1 MTNPLVSVIIPN
13 YCHAC
18 YLDKRIQSV
27 LNQTYQHFEVII
39 LDDCSPDDGASKEV
53 IEKYRDNPHVSHIV
67 YNEVNSGSPYKQW
80 AKGADLA
87 KGELL
92 WIAESDDYAD
102 EHFLEVLVPQ
112 FEKNENVSVA
122 FCRSI
127 EFDEN
132 GVIGPAY
139 PHNIEER
146 VYDGRDFIH
155 RYCLLKAGIV
165 NASAA
170 VFRKDVYH
178 SISDFYTTFKG
189 AADKL
194 FWVLIAEKGD
204 VAFVER
210 PFNHFRQHKKST
222 TKRLRDTGINQIED
236 KRIFDYLCDKGHI
249 KREEKFAIKYDFLK
263 KRVFEMYTDKKLQQK
278 IYKEWEWNRF
288 LQLYMRL
295 RVWYNNFLNLF
306 SKRNGTT

>member
-13 YCHAC
+13 YCHAR
-18 YLDKRIQSV
+18 YLDERILSV

-39 LDDCSPDDGASKEV
+39 LDDCSPDDGASRAV
-53 IEKYRDNPHVSHIV
+53 IEKYRENPHISNIV
-67 YNEVNSGSPYKQW
+67 YNDVNSGSPYKQW

-87 KGELL
+87 KGELI

-102 EHFLEVLVPQ
+102 EYFLEVLVPQ

-122 FCRSI
+122 FCRSVLFN
-127 EFDEN
+127 EE

-139 PHNIEER
+139 PKGIEER
-146 VYDGRDFIH
+146 IYDGRDFIH
-155 RYCLLKAGIV
+155 RFCILKTGIV
-165 NASAA
+165 NASSAIL
-170 VFRKDVYH
+170 RKDIYL
-178 SISDFYTTFKG
+178 SLSDIYTTFKG

-204 VAFVER
+204 VAFVEK
-210 PFNHFRQHKKST
+210 PYNHFRQHTNNTT
-222 TKRLRDTGINQIED
+222 TKLRRIGLNQIED
-236 KRIFDYLCDKGHI
+236 KRIYDYLCEKGHI
-249 KREEKFAIKYDFLK
+249 RKDEQFSVKYDFLK